1 VKVKRFPPGD
11 ILMMWTS
18 ARGTVA
24 ASIALELQFGS
35 SSTELKR
42 QGFSADGLPER
53 TAATVLRILGLDQA
67 EAEAVSRRPLPSSEP
82 ELTSADTTIR
92 SRTVV

>member
-1 VKVKRFPPGD
+1 MKAKRFHPDD

-35 SSTELKR
+35 SPTELKR
-42 QGFSADGLPER
+42 LGYSADGFPER
-53 TAATVLRILGLDQA
+53 TAATVLRILGLDQT
-67 EAEAVSRRPLPSSEP
+67 EAEAIARRPLPSIGP
-82 ELTSADTTIR
+82 ELTSADA
-92 SRTVV
+92 TVRLGGAV